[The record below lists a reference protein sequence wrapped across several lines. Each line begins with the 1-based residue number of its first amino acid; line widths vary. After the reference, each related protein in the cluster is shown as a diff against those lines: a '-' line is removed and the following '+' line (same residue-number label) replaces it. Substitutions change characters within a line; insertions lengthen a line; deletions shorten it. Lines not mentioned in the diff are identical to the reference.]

1 MNKTLLIARREY
13 LAFVRTVG
21 FWLSMLTL
29 PLIIGGSIFIP
40 LLMRHSAPV
49 ETVAVL
55 DLTGDHI
62 EGAVVEAIRA
72 HLPKPGADGLL
83 ESGGLQPVALP
94 AGLSPDMSLAAA
106 EARMP
111 QALAA
116 GPASTIIV
124 ATDSGDKL
132 HFRLW
137 SVDGHKGRVEDQIL
151 WDLHGLQYY
160 KLAGMHGIDH
170 GLAHDMR
177 ESRADII
184 SLTPASAAGPKKD
197 DLAAGVREN
206 GGKFIGIAI
215 SYLTWIAIFSSSMI
229 LLGSVIEEKASK
241 VLEVLLASASAESL
255 LIGKVL
261 AVAAVLMTVWGLW
274 GLTAFGLASFGIS
287 NLSPETVRDV
297 MGALAAVFSP
307 LHIVLLLAYFLGGYL
322 MFGVFFAAIGAFC
335 ETQKDAQA
343 IIGPM
348 TMIMMVP
355 MITMQVAFTSPDLP
369 MLKYMSWFPLFTP
382 FLMPLRL
389 SQGLPWYEIAGTL
402 AGMGVV
408 GLIMISVGRRAFKVG
423 ALTGGK
429 LSWGAL
435 FRIATQKSANG

>member
-1 MNKTLLIARREY
+1 MYKTLLIARREY

-21 FWLSMLTL
+21 FWLSLFTL

-40 LLMRHSAPV
+40 LMMRHSEPV

-72 HLPKPGADGLL
+72 HAPEAGPNGLL
-83 ESGGLQPVALP
+83 KGGGLQPVALP
-94 AGLSPDMSLAAA
+94 AGLTPDMTAVAA
-106 EARMP
+106 EAKIP
-111 QALAA
+111 ALL
-116 GPASTIIV
+116 ASGAVGSIIV
-124 ATDSGDKL
+124 ATDSENRL
-132 HFRLW
+132 HFRIW
-137 SVDGHKGRVEDQIL
+137 SVNGHKGRVEDEIGREL
-151 WDLHGLQYY
+151 NGLQYY
-160 KLAGMHGIDH
+160 KLAGMHGIDQ
-170 GLAHDMR
+170 GLARELR
-177 ESRADII
+177 ESKADIV
-184 SLTPASAAGPKKD
+184 SLTPASAAAPKTD
-197 DLAAGVREN
+197 GVISGVREN
-206 GGKFIGIAI
+206 GGKVLGIIIA
-215 SYLTWIAIFSSSMI
+215 YLTWIAIFSSSMI

-255 LIGKVL
+255 LVGKVL
-261 AVAAVLMTVWGLW
+261 GVVMVMLTVWGIW
-274 GLTAFGLASFGIS
+274 GLTAFGLASYGFS
-287 NLSPETVRDV
+287 VMPPDTVREV
-297 MGALAAVFSP
+297 SAALSGVFS
-307 LHIVLLLAYFLGGYL
+307 LGHIALLLTYFTGGYL

-348 TMIMMVP
+348 TMIMMIP

-389 SQGLPWYEIAGTL
+389 SQSLPWYEIAGTL
-402 AGMGVV
+402 AGMGIVA
-408 GLIMISVGRRAFKVG
+408 LIMISVGRRAFKAG

-429 LSWGAL
+429 LSWGML
-435 FRIATQKSANG
+435 LQIATRKPAS

>member
-1 MNKTLLIARREY
+1 MSKTYLIARREY

-21 FWLSMLTL
+21 FWLSLFTL
-29 PLIIGGSIFIP
+29 PLIIGASVFIP

-55 DLTGDHI
+55 DLSGDHI
-62 EGAVVEAIRA
+62 EGQVADAIRA
-72 HLPKPGADGLL
+72 QAPKKGMFED
-83 ESGGLQPVALP
+83 GGLKLVPLPAELSATMPVAE
-94 AGLSPDMSLAAA
+94 A
-106 EARMP
+106 EAKIP
-111 QALAA
+111 GVINA
-116 GPASTIIV
+116 GKVASIIV

-132 HFRLW
+132 HFRIW
-137 SVDGHKGRVEDQIL
+137 SADGHKGRVENLIL

-177 ESRADII
+177 ESRADIV
-184 SLTPASAAGPKKD
+184 SVTPASATAKKD
-197 DLAAGVREN
+197 GIAEGMREN
-206 GGKFIGIAI
+206 GGRYVGIAL

-261 AVAAVLMTVWGLW
+261 AVAAVLLTVWGLW
-274 GLTAFGLASFGIS
+274 GLTAFALTTYGFSVMPAGTALQIS
-287 NLSPETVRDV
+287 AALSS
-297 MGALAAVFSP
+297 VFS
-307 LHIVLLLAYFLGGYL
+307 LGHIALLLAYFLGGYL

-343 IIGPM
+343 IISPM
-348 TMIMMVP
+348 TFIMMIP
-355 MITMQVAFTSPDLP
+355 MLTMQVAFTSPDLP
-369 MLKYMSWFPLFTP
+369 MLQYMSWFPLFTP

-389 SQGLPWYEIAGTL
+389 AQPLPWYEIAGTL
-402 AGMGVV
+402 AGMGIV
-408 GLIMISVGRRAFKVG
+408 GLVMVAVGRKAFRQG

-429 LSWGAL
+429 LSWGSL
-435 FRIATQKSANG
+435 LRIATQKAQN

>member
-1 MNKTLLIARREY
+1 MNKTFLIARREY

-21 FWLSMLTL
+21 FWLSLFTL
-29 PLIIGGSIFIP
+29 PLIIGCSIFIP
-40 LLMRHSAPV
+40 ILMRHSAPV
-49 ETVAVL
+49 ETVAIL
-55 DLTGDHI
+55 DLSGDHI
-62 EGAVVEAIRA
+62 EGAIAEAIHA
-72 HLPKPGADGLL
+72 QAPKPGIFDD
-83 ESGGLQPVALP
+83 GGLKLVPLP
-94 AGLSPDMSLAAA
+94 AGLSPAMPVAEA
-106 EARMP
+106 EARISTIVGSG
-111 QALAA
+111 QV
-116 GPASTIIV
+116 ASIIV

-132 HFRLW
+132 HFRIW
-137 SVDGHKGRVEDQIL
+137 SADGHKGRVGDAIQ

-160 KLAGMHGIDH
+160 KLAEMRGIDH

-177 ESRADII
+177 ESRADIV
-184 SLTPASAAGPKKD
+184 SLTPASAAAPKKD
-197 DLAAGVREN
+197 SLTADMRDKAGQYV
-206 GGKFIGIAI
+206 GIAI

-255 LIGKVL
+255 LLGKVL

-274 GLTAFGLASFGIS
+274 GLTAFALGSYGFSALPPEKAHEIS
-287 NLSPETVRDV
+287 VALSGVIS
-297 MGALAAVFSP
+297 MG
-307 LHIVLLLAYFLGGYL
+307 HIALLLAYFTGGYL

-343 IIGPM
+343 IVGPM

-355 MITMQVAFTSPDLP
+355 MLTMQVAFTSPDLP

-389 SQGLPWYEIAGTL
+389 AQSLPWYEIAGTL
-402 AGMGVV
+402 AGMGIVA
-408 GLIMISVGRRAFKVG
+408 LIMIAVGRRAFRAG

-435 FRIATQKSANG
+435 LRIATQKTLN

>member
-1 MNKTLLIARREY
+1 MRKTFLIARREY

-21 FWLSMLTL
+21 FWLSLFTL
-29 PLIIGGSIFIP
+29 PLIIGCSIFIP
-40 LLMRHSAPV
+40 ILIRHSEPV

-55 DLTGDHI
+55 DLSGDHI
-62 EGAVVEAIRA
+62 EGAVAEAIQA
-72 HLPKPGADGLL
+72 HAPKQGAKGLFDD
-83 ESGGLQPVALP
+83 GGLKLVPLP
-94 AGLSPDMSLAAA
+94 AGLSAGMSLPEA
-106 EARMP
+106 EAKLP
-111 QALAA
+111 GVVTGGQVD
-116 GPASTIIV
+116 SVVV
-124 ATDSGDKL
+124 ATDSEDKL
-132 HFRLW
+132 HFRIW
-137 SVDGHKGRVEDQIL
+137 SAEGQKGKVENLIQ

-177 ESRADII
+177 ESRAEIV
-184 SLTPASAAGPKKD
+184 SLTPTSAVAPKKG

-206 GGKFIGIAI
+206 GGHILGIALG
-215 SYLTWIAIFSSSMI
+215 YMTWIAIFSSSMI

-261 AVAAVLMTVWGLW
+261 AVAAVLMTVWGIW
-274 GLTAFGLASFGIS
+274 GLTAFGLATYGFSS
-287 NLSPETVRDV
+287 MPPETVRDISA
-297 MGALAAVFSP
+297 ALAGVFS
-307 LHIVLLLAYFLGGYL
+307 LGHVALLLGYFTGGYL

-348 TMIMMVP
+348 TMIMMIP

-369 MLKYMSWFPLFTP
+369 MLRYMSWFPLFTP

-389 SQGLPWYEIAGTL
+389 AQPLPWYEIAGTL
-402 AGMGVV
+402 TGMGVV
-408 GLIMISVGRRAFKVG
+408 ALVMIGVGRRAFKVG

-429 LSWGAL
+429 LTWGTL
-435 FRIATQKSANG
+435 LSIATRKPAT